1 MAWLIEHHFRWR
13 PIASTVA
20 LSAAC
25 GGSGSDPAD
34 KRGDLDNGNFRYICV
49 GNSDVHCD
57 DNQQAASFPQSF
69 AVGGRFGLAFEPD
82 DTSLSLNV
90 RPASR
95 TAIQKV
101 ADVFIPQHQG
111 FLSVIAVDGNGTVID
126 TTDLNVRGIERLS
139 LEMPGFDVQLSVGEA
154 TVFRV
159 TPWDAYDRK
168 LVGSVDYQWESSDPS
183 VFEVTSDVT
192 DNDVELTG
200 RAIGTASLQIAAG
213 AYTEIF
219 TVEVDSEPVDS
230 DTATTADS
238 DASSGGTDSAT
249 DSDSG
254 TDSATDSDSA
264 TDTES
269 ATDSSTDTG
278 STGSTSTGT
287 GG

>member
-1 MAWLIEHHFRWR
+1 
-13 PIASTVA
+13 
-20 LSAAC
+20 
-25 GGSGSDPAD
+25 
-34 KRGDLDNGNFRYICV
+34 
-49 GNSDVHCD
+49 
-57 DNQQAASFPQSF
+57 
-69 AVGGRFGLAFEPD
+69 
-82 DTSLSLNV
+82 
-90 RPASR
+90 
-95 TAIQKV
+95 
-101 ADVFIPQHQG
+101 
-111 FLSVIAVDGNGTVID
+111 
-126 TTDLNVRGIERLS
+126 
-139 LEMPGFDVQLSVGEA
+139 
-154 TVFRV
+154 
-159 TPWDAYDRK
+159 
-168 LVGSVDYQWESSDPS
+168 
-183 VFEVTSDVT
+183 VTSDVT

-264 TDTES
+264 TDTDS